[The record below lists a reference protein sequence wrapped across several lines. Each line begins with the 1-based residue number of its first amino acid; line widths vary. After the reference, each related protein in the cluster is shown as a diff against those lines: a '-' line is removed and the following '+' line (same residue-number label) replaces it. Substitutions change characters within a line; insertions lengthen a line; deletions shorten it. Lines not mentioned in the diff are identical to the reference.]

1 MEGGGPPS
9 GETLLVPCAQWRP
22 VSVLRR
28 TMLAFPI
35 VFRLCLRALSGAS
48 LTAMS
53 KTSLDK
59 TKIKFLLLEGIHESA
74 LEVLRGAGYTQI
86 ETLPKALQGE
96 ELKAKLADVHFLGIR
111 SQTKLTAD
119 VLSAAPKLVAVGC
132 FCIGTNQV
140 DLNAARE
147 RGVAVFNAPY
157 SNTRSVAEL
166 VLAEAILLLRGI
178 PAKNALV
185 HRGGWMKSAANS
197 HEIRGKTLG
206 IVGYGSIG
214 TQLSVLAESMG
225 MHVAFYDVV
234 SKLPLGNARQVSRLH
249 DLLAQSDI
257 VSLHVPELPSTK
269 WMIGPAEIAAMKPG
283 GILINAARGTVVD
296 IDALAEGIKSGKLW
310 GAAIDVFPVEPG
322 SNNEEFQS
330 PLRGLDN
337 VILTPHIGGSTME
350 AQANIG
356 GEVAEKLVK
365 YSDNGTSITSVN
377 FPEVALPAHPGK
389 HRLLHIHHNVP
400 GVLSAINQVFADN
413 HINIA
418 SQYLQTD
425 EKVGYVVTDIDAAS
439 SELAQE
445 KLAQVPGTIRSRVL
459 F

>member
-1 MEGGGPPS
+1 M
-9 GETLLVPCAQWRP
+9 
-22 VSVLRR
+22 
-28 TMLAFPI
+28 
-35 VFRLCLRALSGAS
+35 
-48 LTAMS
+48 AMS

-59 TKIKFLLLEGIHESA
+59 SKIKFLLLEGVHPSA
-74 LEVLRGAGYTQI
+74 VEVLRAAGYSQF

-111 SQTKLTAD
+111 SQSKLTAD

-185 HRGGWMKSAANS
+185 HRGGWMKSAVHS

-214 TQLSVLAESMG
+214 TQLSVLAEGLG

-234 SKLPLGNARQVSRLH
+234 SKLPLGNARQVPKLH

-257 VSLHVPELPSTK
+257 VSLHVPELPSTQ
-269 WMIGPAEIAAMKPG
+269 WMIGPAEIAAMKQG

-296 IDALAEGIKSGKLW
+296 IDALAEGIKSEKLW
-310 GAAIDVFPVEPG
+310 GAAVDVFPVEPG

-365 YSDNGTSITSVN
+365 YSDNGTSISSVN

-389 HRLLHIHHNVP
+389 HRILHIHHNVP
-400 GVLSAINQVFADN
+400 GVLSEINRIFSDN
-413 HINIA
+413 HINI
-418 SQYLQTD
+418 SGQYLQTN
-425 EKVGYVVTDIDAAS
+425 EQVGYVVIDIDAAS
-439 SELAQE
+439 SDLALE
-445 KLAQVPGTIRSRVL
+445 KLAEVRGTIRSRVL

>member
-1 MEGGGPPS
+1 
-9 GETLLVPCAQWRP
+9 
-22 VSVLRR
+22 
-28 TMLAFPI
+28 
-35 VFRLCLRALSGAS
+35 
-48 LTAMS
+48 MS

-59 TKIKFLLLEGIHESA
+59 SKIKFLMLEGVHPSA
-74 LEVLRGAGYTQI
+74 IEVLRAAGYSQI

-111 SQTKLTAD
+111 SQSKLTAD

-185 HRGGWMKSAANS
+185 HRGGWMKSAVHS

-214 TQLSVLAESMG
+214 TQLSVLAEGLG

-234 SKLPLGNARQVSRLH
+234 SKLPLGNARQVPKLH

-257 VSLHVPELPSTK
+257 VSLHVPELPSTQ
-269 WMIGPAEIAAMKPG
+269 WMIGPAEIAAMKQG

-296 IDALAEGIKSGKLW
+296 IDALAEGIKSEKLW
-310 GAAIDVFPVEPG
+310 GAAVDVFPVEPG

-365 YSDNGTSITSVN
+365 YSDNGTSISSVN

-389 HRLLHIHHNVP
+389 HRILHIHHNVP
-400 GVLSAINQVFADN
+400 GVLSEINRIFSDN
-413 HINIA
+413 HINI
-418 SQYLQTD
+418 SGQYLQTN
-425 EKVGYVVTDIDAAS
+425 EQVGYVVIDIDAAS
-439 SELAQE
+439 SDLALE
-445 KLAQVPGTIRSRVL
+445 KLAEVRGTIRSRVL

>member
-1 MEGGGPPS
+1 M
-9 GETLLVPCAQWRP
+9 
-22 VSVLRR
+22 
-28 TMLAFPI
+28 
-35 VFRLCLRALSGAS
+35 
-48 LTAMS
+48 AMS

-59 TKIKFLLLEGIHESA
+59 SKIKFLLLEGVHPSA
-74 LEVLRGAGYTQI
+74 VEVLRAAGYSQI

-111 SQTKLTAD
+111 SQSKLTAD

-185 HRGGWMKSAANS
+185 HRGGWMKSAVHS

-214 TQLSVLAESMG
+214 TQLSVLAEGLG

-234 SKLPLGNARQVSRLH
+234 SKLPLGNARQVPKLH

-257 VSLHVPELPSTK
+257 VSLHVPELPSTQ
-269 WMIGPAEIAAMKPG
+269 WMIGPAEIAAMKQG

-296 IDALAEGIKSGKLW
+296 IDALAEGIKSEKLW

-365 YSDNGTSITSVN
+365 YSDNGTSISSVN

-389 HRLLHIHHNVP
+389 HRILHIHHNVP
-400 GVLSAINQVFADN
+400 GVLSEINRIFSDN
-413 HINIA
+413 HINI
-418 SQYLQTD
+418 SGQYLQTN
-425 EKVGYVVTDIDAAS
+425 EQVGYVVIDIDAAS
-439 SELAQE
+439 SDLALE
-445 KLAQVPGTIRSRVL
+445 KLAEVRGTIRSRVL